1 MYGKKGQFNAASA
14 ASGGLQNG
22 MTATTNVMRN
32 ATGPN
37 RWGQS
42 FNRLANTAGPN
53 ITAASAGPL
62 NVQAADAGQID
73 VQAANAKLR
82 NSRQGLNQ
90 GIGFQEGQIAS
101 TDLNQYQNPYQQQV
115 IDNATDDLNRARQI
129 TQNDIG
135 AQATAAGAFGGSR
148 HALVEAENNRNFAD
162 SVADMAAQQR
172 MAGFNNAQAMAQQDI
187 ANQMQ
192 GQQMRTGA
200 AAQLGNL
207 NLSNAQRRDQVGL
220 ANTQN
225 RITNAQRLDNNSQ
238 QNVQNRLTDA
248 ARRDQVSIANAQ
260 NQLANNRNQL
270 AAAQAGQNATAQN
283 RGIKLQA
290 AGQLAGMGGQAFS
303 QQNQINSQMMQNGAM
318 QQALQQQ
325 LINAGKGQY
334 AGWTGAP
341 QSALNLPLMA
351 VGAAPNVGTQTT
363 TQSGGGSGLMDA
375 LGFGASLLPFLSDR
389 RAKEDIR
396 RVGQTDSGL
405 PIYVYRYKGG
415 DTFHMGVMAQ
425 EVEAVQPEAVVER
438 PDGLKAVRYDLIE
451 A

>member
-1 MYGKKGQFNAASA
+1 
-14 ASGGLQNG
+14 

-37 RWGQS
+37 QWGGT
-42 FNRLANTAGPN
+42 FGRLSQTSAPVVQ
-53 ITAASAGPL
+53 AASANLGE
-62 NVQAADAGQID
+62 A
-73 VQAANAKLR
+73 
-82 NSRQGLNQ
+82 RQGLSQ

-101 TDLNQYQNPYQQQV
+101 TDLGQYQNPYQQQV
-115 IDNATDDLNRARQI
+115 IDNATGDLNRARQM

-148 HALVEAENNRNFAD
+148 HGLVEAENNRNFAE
-162 SVADMAAQQR
+162 SVSDMAAQQR
-172 MAGFNNAQAMAQQDI
+172 MAGFNNAQGMAQQDI
-187 ANQMQ
+187 ANRMQ

-200 AAQLGNL
+200 ASQLGGL
-207 NLSNAQRRDQVGL
+207 NLANAQRRDQV
-220 ANTQN
+220 
-225 RITNAQRLDNNSQ
+225 SM
-238 QNVQNRLTDA
+238 
-248 ARRDQVSIANAQ
+248 ANAQ
-260 NQLANNRNQL
+260 NQLANDRNQL
-270 AAAQAGQNATAQN
+270 AAAQAGQSRSVQN
-283 RGIKLQA
+283 KQLKLQA
-290 AGQLAGMGGQAFS
+290 AGQLAGMGGQAFNQS
-303 QQNQINSQMMQNGAM
+303 NQINQQMAQNGAM
-318 QQALQQQ
+318 QQAMQQQ
-325 LINAGKGQY
+325 LINAGKGQF

-341 QSALNLPLMA
+341 QNALNLPLMA

-405 PIYVYRYKGG
+405 PIYTYRYKGG

>member
-1 MYGKKGQFNAASA
+1 MYGKPGQFSGAAA
-14 ASGGLQNG
+14 ASGGLQNA

-37 RWGQS
+37 QWGGT
-42 FNRLANTAGPN
+42 FGRLSQTSAPVVQ
-53 ITAASAGPL
+53 AASANLGE
-62 NVQAADAGQID
+62 A
-73 VQAANAKLR
+73 
-82 NSRQGLNQ
+82 RQGLSQ

-101 TDLNQYQNPYQQQV
+101 TDLGQYQNPYQQQV
-115 IDNATDDLNRARQI
+115 IDNATGDLNRARQM

-148 HALVEAENNRNFAD
+148 HGLVEAENNRNFAE
-162 SVADMAAQQR
+162 SVSDMAAQQR
-172 MAGFNNAQAMAQQDI
+172 MAGFNNAQGMAQQDI
-187 ANQMQ
+187 ANRMQ

-200 AAQLGNL
+200 ASQLGGL
-207 NLSNAQRRDQVGL
+207 NLANAQRRDQV
-220 ANTQN
+220 
-225 RITNAQRLDNNSQ
+225 SM
-238 QNVQNRLTDA
+238 
-248 ARRDQVSIANAQ
+248 ANAQ
-260 NQLANNRNQL
+260 NQLANDRNQL
-270 AAAQAGQNATAQN
+270 AAAQAGQSRSVQN
-283 RGIKLQA
+283 KQLKLQA
-290 AGQLAGMGGQAFS
+290 AGQLAGMGGQAFNQS
-303 QQNQINSQMMQNGAM
+303 NQINQQMAQNGAM
-318 QQALQQQ
+318 QQAMQQQ
-325 LINAGKGQY
+325 LINAGKGQF

-341 QSALNLPLMA
+341 QNALNLPLMA

-405 PIYVYRYKGG
+405 PIYTYRYKGG